1 MKLNGIAGTG
11 NGKLGSMVFKTV
23 AGEQVVSQYQPRV
36 ANPSTS
42 AQVDQRSKMKLMSQ
56 VAAALAP
63 VIAIPRNGLKSS
75 RNLFIQRNFDF
86 ASANEGV
93 AQVTYENLQLTSG
106 NAGLAAIAAERS
118 QANGVVVKLAED
130 SRNAVTRVVYILYE
144 KTSQQKLQFVDSV
157 IATNPGDDGK
167 FQASLQYTAGDIVLF
182 AYGMRDLNSQA
193 TARYGNYVAEDGQD
207 IAKLV
212 MNRNITAKD
221 FQFTETRGTTIF
233 ADGSSTINPGEGEYR
248 VFVTSSGN
256 GTVSG
261 AGVYASGTEVTV
273 TATPASGY
281 HFVGWRENG
290 SSVNLSTNAT
300 YTFNIARQM
309 DLVAVFAENQGASQI
324 EVTAYASGWGG
335 AEVTGAGSYSQGA
348 SVTVEASAPTSG
360 VTWKGWKLAA
370 AAAGQYLTTER
381 SYTFTASENIT
392 LVAVYDSMQI

>member
-23 AGEQVVSQYQPRV
+23 AGEQVISQYQPRV
-36 ANPSTS
+36 ANPSTA

-86 ASANEGV
+86 ASANGGV

-106 NAGLAAIAAERS
+106 NAGLAAITAERS
-118 QANGVVVKLAED
+118 QANGIVVKLAEN
-130 SRNAVTRVVYILYE
+130 SSNAVDRVVYILYE

-157 IATNPGDDGK
+157 IAKNPGDDGK
-167 FQASLQYTAGDIVLF
+167 FQASLQYTDGDIVLY

-193 TARYGNYVAEDGQD
+193 SARYGNYVAEDGQD

-212 MNRNITAKD
+212 MNRNLTAKD

-233 ADGSSTINPGEGEYR
+233 GNGSSTVNPGEGEYR
-248 VFVTSSGN
+248 VFLTPSGN

-261 AGVYASGTEVTV
+261 AGVYAAGTAVTIV
-273 TATPASGY
+273 ATPASGH
-281 HFVGWRENG
+281 HFVAWKDN
-290 SSVNLSTNAT
+290 SSSQVISTEAS
-300 YTFNIARQM
+300 YTFNIAHQM
-309 DLVAVFAENQGASQI
+309 DLVAVFAVNQTANN
-324 EVTAYASGWGG
+324 VTVSVSSTGWGD
-335 AEVTGAGSYSQGA
+335 AVVTGGGTYSQGA
-348 SVTVEASAPTSG
+348 SVTVEASDPGTKATF
-360 VTWKGWKLAA
+360 KGWKLAS
-370 AAAGQYLTTER
+370 AAAGSYLTTER
-381 SYTFTASENIT
+381 KYTFTASNNT
-392 LVAVYDSMQI
+392 SLVAVYDTMQI

>member
-36 ANPSTS
+36 ANPSTA

-106 NAGLAAIAAERS
+106 NAGLAAITAERS

-130 SRNAVTRVVYILYE
+130 SRNAVNRVVYILYE

-167 FQASLQYTAGDIVLF
+167 FQASLQYTDGDIVLF

-212 MNRNITAKD
+212 MNRNLTAKD

-233 ADGSSTINPGEGEYR
+233 GDGSSTVNPGEGEYR
-248 VFVTSSGN
+248 VFVTPSGN

-261 AGVYASGTEVTV
+261 AGVYAAGAEVTV

-281 HFVGWRENG
+281 HFVAWRNNG
-290 SSVNLSTNAT
+290 SSQNLSTEAS
-300 YTFNIARQM
+300 YTFTINQQR
-309 DLVAVFAENQGASQI
+309 DLVAVFAANQGASQVN
-324 EVTAYASGWGG
+324 VTAYASGWGG

-348 SVTVEASAPTSG
+348 SVTVTASAPGAG
-360 VTWKGWKLAA
+360 VEFKGWKLAA